1 MSSLNNLNTIAKT
14 LGYIVKKQCGYYL
27 VVRPDCRTGRQCDN
41 LKDVADCLASM
52 IRGELNKLTKTQN
65 EFFNIIEEMPIAR
78 TDKDFALAKSGKF
91 DLPN

>member
-1 MSSLNNLNTIAKT
+1 MSSLNNLNIIAKT

-52 IRGELNKLTKTQN
+52 IRGQIKTL
-65 EFFNIIEEMPIAR
+65 PY
-78 TDKDFALAKSGKF
+78 DGKTYEPSDSPEYWGKPEDVVEYAMKKF
-91 DLPN
+91 S